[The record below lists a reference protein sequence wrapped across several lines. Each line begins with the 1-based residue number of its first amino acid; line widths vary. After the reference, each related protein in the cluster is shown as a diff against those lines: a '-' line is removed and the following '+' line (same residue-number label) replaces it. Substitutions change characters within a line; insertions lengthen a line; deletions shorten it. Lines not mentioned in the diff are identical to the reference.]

1 MQTLYFWL
9 YILVMSFVWWIF
21 IIAKIHF
28 FKFKNYSKYIYPVT
42 KLLLFSLIFLTLIW
56 FYFVSNIWSW
66 TTNTE
71 TISETISNEVY

>member
-9 YILVMSFVWWIF
+9 YILVMSFVWWFF